1 MCYEGDETKMIFGE
15 NVLESARTGLNLV
28 NKMPEGNEAQRWG
41 QMFGCFELAC
51 ESIGYLQ
58 IQNRE
63 LGKVIRDLQQE
74 IWELKRQ
81 VEIVS
86 LNVEEDRVNK

>member
-1 MCYEGDETKMIFGE
+1 MGSFRKCIKRGMIKSVSVYAPRSLCCEGDETKMIFGE

-51 ESIGYLQ
+51 EAIGYLR

-63 LGKVIRDLQQE
+63 LGKVIRDL
-74 IWELKRQ
+74 
-81 VEIVS
+81 
-86 LNVEEDRVNK
+86 